1 MVTEQGICL
10 LFTEFLLDLGS
21 LVQTQSKCHQ
31 GLSSDLKTAVRQG
44 DAGGHGPALLA
55 EPPGHK
61 ARAGP
66 QEQGPAGRQ
75 QPAAGA
81 QGRARE
87 QRGSAAA
94 RARSPPTPTSRSLLL
109 RALSVTP
116 AVPSPGPLRPSP
128 SSRRARGQGIGLV
141 TSSTAAL
148 STEWTPP
155 RPDSPRH
162 RPRPR
167 APESALRLR
176 LARPCAPGPPRSP
189 LLAALR
195 LALLTAAR

>member
-1 MVTEQGICL
+1 M
-10 LFTEFLLDLGS
+10 DL
-21 LVQTQSKCHQ
+21 Q
-31 GLSSDLKTAVRQG
+31 TAVCQR

-61 ARAGP
+61 AQAGP
-66 QEQGPAGRQ
+66 QEQGPAGRR

-87 QRGSAAA
+87 QRESAAA
-94 RARSPPTPTSRSLLL
+94 GAHSPPTRASRLLLL

-116 AVPSPGPLRPSP
+116 AVPSPGPLRPSL

-141 TSSTAAL
+141 TSSTAVL

-155 RPDSPRH
+155 RPASPCH
-162 RPRPR
+162 RLRPR
-167 APESALRLR
+167 APGSALRLR
-176 LARPCAPGPPRSP
+176 LAGPCAPGPPRSP
-189 LLAALR
+189 LPAALR
-195 LALLTAAR
+195 LALLAAAR